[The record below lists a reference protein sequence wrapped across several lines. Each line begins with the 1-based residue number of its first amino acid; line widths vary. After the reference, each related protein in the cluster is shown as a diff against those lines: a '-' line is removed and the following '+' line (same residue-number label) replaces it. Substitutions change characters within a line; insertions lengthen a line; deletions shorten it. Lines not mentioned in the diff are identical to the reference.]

1 VWLNKI
7 IATRPACWILLVI
20 IILHTQGNLITEIY
34 DDDDDDGV
42 QSSKLLLQGMKS
54 TRPCIHL
61 ESDRYIA
68 ILKKSYIKFKVNSR
82 CCELLVQ
89 WHLGGD

>member
-1 VWLNKI
+1 
-7 IATRPACWILLVI
+7 LVI
-20 IILHTQGNLITEIY
+20 VILHTQGHNLITEIY
-34 DDDDDDGV
+34 DDDDDDDDV

-61 ESDRYIA
+61 EPDRYIA

-82 CCELLVQ
+82 PCELLVR
-89 WHLGGD
+89 WHLGRD